1 MVIDNN
7 NLFTTNNDLLIE
19 VSQFVNCLSN
29 KILSENINF
38 QRDIGINTLDSF
50 NAQLIEEINEYKV
63 YDCWYA
69 TVEEVAHTPLL
80 PLSFPVY

>member
-63 YDCWYA
+63 YDC
-69 TVEEVAHTPLL
+69 
-80 PLSFPVY
+80 